1 MKTSYTEYRTEEK
14 MISREI
20 VLSEQP
26 AANLYGLTMLSD
38 DRTQAKDVRDMYQ
51 CYKTA
56 VHAEEGAVVPLYIG
70 TKDYNTRS
78 RDFTLFIAGNIQAPG
93 LRPIML
99 PGGLYA
105 HFPVRARF
113 GYFWGAALR
122 KARCHFYGFWLSH
135 SDYEPRNIDYEFHTQ
150 KTMLDSPEVELYF
163 AIKKK
168 AGR

>member
-1 MKTSYTEYRTEEK
+1 

-38 DRTQAKDVRDMYQ
+38 DRTQAKDVRDLYQ

-78 RDFTLFIAGNIQAPG
+78 RDFTLFI
-93 LRPIML
+93 
-99 PGGLYA
+99 
-105 HFPVRARF
+105 
-113 GYFWGAALR
+113 
-122 KARCHFYGFWLSH
+122 
-135 SDYEPRNIDYEFHTQ
+135 
-150 KTMLDSPEVELYF
+150 
-163 AIKKK
+163 
-168 AGR
+168 